1 LDDVQLEK
9 RYKHRD
15 KIVATARPRAEGGV
29 RGTVPLDQEPGIWA
43 EMWEVHDKATGKL
56 MILSGGSKLYH
67 YNDSDVL
74 QVENFPFRV
83 LVFNENLESMWGIS
97 VVGIMEPQQLEL
109 NDVRTQEAA
118 HRRREVTKWAVDP
131 NAETGDSTLSQ
142 LNDATTPMAVVK
154 VNDPNKNIML
164 LSSSMPRD
172 LPAVAQEI
180 ISDLRFEAGYSRNQ
194 SGDVS
199 EGRRTAYEIEIARSA
214 SETRNGERRD
224 LTAEMFG
231 QVVGDILQ
239 YSFKFMSDAM
249 VKRIT
254 NGQLWHPRNVE
265 TLPYDFGIQ
274 VNPEMS
280 RPVSTELMK
289 MDSEKIYLLLQNNPF
304 VNQVANT
311 MNLLAPYNLQYENLI
326 DPEIARLLMFWAK
339 ERESGGQPGGG
350 ERRA

>member
-1 LDDVQLEK
+1 VIQL
-9 RYKHRD
+9 
-15 KIVATARPRAEGGV
+15 
-29 RGTVPLDQEPGIWA
+29 
-43 EMWEVHDKATGKL
+43 
-56 MILSGGSKLYH
+56 
-67 YNDSDVL
+67 
-74 QVENFPFRV
+74 ENFPFRV

-118 HRRREVTKWAVDP
+118 HRRREVTKLLLDP
-131 NAETGDSTLSQ
+131 VGEVNNETASQ
-142 LNDATTPMAVVK
+142 LNDATTPMACVK
-154 VNDPNKNIML
+154 VIDPHKNLMEL
-164 LSSSMPRD
+164 KTSMPRD
-172 LPAVAQEI
+172 LPAMAQEI
-180 ISDLRFEAGYSRNQ
+180 INDLRFEAGYSRNQ

-199 EGRRTAYEIEIARSA
+199 EGRRTAYEIEIARAA

-224 LTAEMFG
+224 LVAEMFG

-239 YSFKFMSDAM
+239 YSFKFMSEAM
-249 VKRIT
+249 VRRIT

-304 VNQVANT
+304 VNQVAST

-326 DPEIARLLMFWAK
+326 DPEAARLLMAWAQAK
-339 ERESGGQPGGG
+339 MGGRQEEERQ
-350 ERRA
+350 A